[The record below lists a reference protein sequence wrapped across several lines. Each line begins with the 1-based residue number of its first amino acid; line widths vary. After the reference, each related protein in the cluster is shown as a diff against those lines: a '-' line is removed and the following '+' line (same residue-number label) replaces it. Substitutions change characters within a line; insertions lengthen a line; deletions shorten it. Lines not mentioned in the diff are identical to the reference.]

1 MIFKRQI
8 KDTSM
13 KKFLSLIIVS
23 LIFAGNISAQEYAV
37 KNTSA
42 KDNWFLELPKVG
54 ANMNMASDWLF
65 NSGLKD
71 VTSPY
76 IGLSFGKHFT
86 PIFGAR
92 VDLGGFYMKNYFP
105 DSKIDKS
112 LKAKYINTNFDLMV
126 NLSNLFGKYKFD
138 RVADIYGIMGVGY
151 TRHLGYE
158 NGVSDFGMKSNEFVE
173 GTKNFVNTRLGIQ
186 AAFHASELVDINLEA
201 NANLIDGTFNYSGRK
216 FNGYVNAMVGVTYK
230 FKKRGFELAEVVEPG
245 LVASLNDEINRQRG
259 EIDNKDKKINQL
271 ESDLRDSKNENLALN
286 NRIGEL
292 EDQLGNVKAN
302 QVVVTY
308 QIGKTD
314 VSKEQLVTIYNVA
327 QLLKEN
333 PKTNVEIFAYADA
346 QTGSAKRNKVLT
358 ERRAENIVKILTEN
372 YGISADRIKTYAYGS
387 EQQVY
392 DNNDWNRVAVIVV
405 K

>member
-1 MIFKRQI
+1 
-8 KDTSM
+8 M
-13 KKFLSLIIVS
+13 KKFLSLILVGLAI
-23 LIFAGNISAQEYAV
+23 AGNVSAQEYAV

-54 ANMNMASDWLF
+54 ATMNMASDWMF
-65 NSGLKD
+65 KSGLKD

-76 IGLSFGKHFT
+76 IGLSFGKYIN
-86 PIFGAR
+86 PVLGAR
-92 VDLGGFYMKNYFP
+92 IDLGGFYMKNYFP
-105 DSKIDKS
+105 NTNIDKS
-112 LKAKYINTNFDLMV
+112 LKSKYINTNLDLMV
-126 NLSNLFGKYKFD
+126 NMSNLFGRYKFD
-138 RVADIYGIMGVGY
+138 RVVDFYGIMGIGY
-151 TRHLGYE
+151 TRHLGYS
-158 NGVSDFGMKSNEFVE
+158 NAVSDFNMKSDEFV
-173 GTKNFVNTRLGIQ
+173 GGKKNFVNTRLGLQ
-186 AAFHASELVDINLEA
+186 AAFHASELVDINLEV
-201 NANLIDGTFNYSGRK
+201 NANLIDGTFNNSSRK
-216 FNGYVNAMVGVTYK
+216 FNGYANAMVGVTYK
-230 FKKRGFELAEVVEPG
+230 FKKRGFEVAEVVEPG

-271 ESDLRDSKNENLALN
+271 ESDLRDSRNENIALN

-302 QVVVTY
+302 QVVITY

-372 YGISADRIKTYAYGS
+372 YGISADRIKTHAYGS

>member
-1 MIFKRQI
+1 
-8 KDTSM
+8 M
-13 KKFLSLIIVS
+13 KKFLSLILVGLAI
-23 LIFAGNISAQEYAV
+23 AGNVSAQEYAV

-54 ANMNMASDWLF
+54 ATMNMASDWMF
-65 NSGLKD
+65 KSGLKD

-76 IGLSFGKHFT
+76 IGLSFGKYIN
-86 PIFGAR
+86 PVLGAR
-92 VDLGGFYMKNYFP
+92 IDLGGFYMKNYFP
-105 DSKIDKS
+105 NTNIDKS
-112 LKAKYINTNFDLMV
+112 LKSKYINTNLDLMV
-126 NLSNLFGKYKFD
+126 NMSNLFGGYKFD
-138 RVADIYGIMGVGY
+138 RVVDFYGIMGIGY
-151 TRHLGYE
+151 TRHLGYS
-158 NGVSDFGMKSNEFVE
+158 NAVSDFNMKSDEL
-173 GTKNFVNTRLGIQ
+173 GGKKNFVNTRLGLQ
-186 AAFHASELVDINLEA
+186 AAFHASELVDINLEV
-201 NANLIDGTFNYSGRK
+201 NANLVDGAFNNSKRK
-216 FNGYVNAMVGVTYK
+216 FNGYANAMVGVTYK
-230 FKKRGFELAEVVEPG
+230 FKKRGFEVAEVVEPG

-271 ESDLRDSKNENLALN
+271 ESDLRDSRNENIALN

-302 QVVVTY
+302 QVVITY

-372 YGISADRIKTYAYGS
+372 YGISADRIKTHAYGS

>member
-1 MIFKRQI
+1 
-8 KDTSM
+8 M
-13 KKFLSLIIVS
+13 KKFLSLILVGLAI
-23 LIFAGNISAQEYAV
+23 AGNVSAQEYAV

-54 ANMNMASDWLF
+54 ANMNMASDWMF
-65 NSGLKD
+65 KSGLKD

-76 IGLSFGKHFT
+76 IGLSFGKYIN
-86 PIFGAR
+86 PVLGAR
-92 VDLGGFYMKNYFP
+92 IDLGGFYMKNYFP
-105 DSKIDKS
+105 NTNIDKS
-112 LKAKYINTNFDLMV
+112 LKSKYINTNFDLMV
-126 NLSNLFGKYKFD
+126 NMSNLFGGYKFD
-138 RVADIYGIMGVGY
+138 RVVDFYGIMGIGY
-151 TRHLGYE
+151 TRHLGYS
-158 NGVSDFGMKSNEFVE
+158 NAVSDFNMKSDEL
-173 GTKNFVNTRLGIQ
+173 GGKKNFVNTRLGLQ
-186 AAFHASELVDINLEA
+186 AAFHASELVDINLEV
-201 NANLIDGTFNYSGRK
+201 NANLVDGAFNNSKRK
-216 FNGYVNAMVGVTYK
+216 FNGYANAMVGVSYK
-230 FKKRGFELAEVVEPG
+230 FKKRGFEVAEVVEPG

-271 ESDLRDSKNENLALN
+271 ESDLRDSRNENIALN

-302 QVVVTY
+302 QVVITY

-372 YGISADRIKTYAYGS
+372 YGISADRIKTHAYGS

>member
-1 MIFKRQI
+1 
-8 KDTSM
+8 M
-13 KKFLSLIIVS
+13 KKFLSFILVG
-23 LIFAGNISAQEYAV
+23 LAFAGNISAQEYAV
-37 KNTSA
+37 KSTSA
-42 KDNWFLELPKVG
+42 KDNWFLELPKIG
-54 ANMNMASDWLF
+54 ANMNMASDWMF
-65 NSGLKD
+65 KSGLKD

-76 IGLSFGKHFT
+76 IGLSFGKYIN
-86 PIFGAR
+86 PVLGAR
-92 VDLGGFYMKNYFP
+92 IDLGGFYMKNYFP
-105 DSKIDKS
+105 NTDIDKS
-112 LKAKYINTNFDLMV
+112 LKSKYINTNLDLMV
-126 NLSNLFGKYKFD
+126 NMSNLFGGYKFD
-138 RVADIYGIMGVGY
+138 RVVDFYGIMGVGY
-151 TRHLGYE
+151 TRHLGYS
-158 NGVSDFGMKSNEFVE
+158 NAVSDFNMESDEFV
-173 GTKNFVNTRLGIQ
+173 GGKKNFVNTRLGLQ
-186 AAFHASELVDINLEA
+186 AAFHASELLDINLEV
-201 NANLIDGTFNYSGRK
+201 NANLIDGTFNNSARK
-216 FNGYVNAMVGVTYK
+216 FNGYANAMVGVTYK
-230 FKKRGFELAEVVEPG
+230 FKKRGFEVAEVVEPG
-245 LVASLNDEINRQRG
+245 LVASLNNEINRQRG

-271 ESDLRDSKNENLALN
+271 ESDLKDSRNENIALN

-302 QVVVTY
+302 QVVITY

-372 YGISADRIKTYAYGS
+372 YGISADRIKTHAYGS

>member
-1 MIFKRQI
+1 
-8 KDTSM
+8 M
-13 KKFLSLIIVS
+13 KKFLSLILVGLAI
-23 LIFAGNISAQEYAV
+23 AGNVSAQEYAV

-54 ANMNMASDWLF
+54 ATMNMASDWMF
-65 NSGLKD
+65 KSGLKD

-76 IGLSFGKHFT
+76 IGLSFGKYIN
-86 PIFGAR
+86 PVLGAR
-92 VDLGGFYMKNYFP
+92 IDLGGFYMKNYFP
-105 DSKIDKS
+105 NTNIDKS
-112 LKAKYINTNFDLMV
+112 LKSKYINTNFDLMV
-126 NLSNLFGKYKFD
+126 NMSNLFGGYKFD
-138 RVADIYGIMGVGY
+138 RVVDFYGIMGIGY
-151 TRHLGYE
+151 TRHLGYS
-158 NGVSDFGMKSNEFVE
+158 NAVSDFNMKSDEL
-173 GTKNFVNTRLGIQ
+173 GGKKNFVNTRLGLQ
-186 AAFHASELVDINLEA
+186 AAFHASELVDINLEV
-201 NANLIDGTFNYSGRK
+201 NANLVDGAFNNSKRK
-216 FNGYVNAMVGVTYK
+216 FNGYANAMVGVTYK
-230 FKKRGFELAEVVEPG
+230 FKKRGFEVAEVVEPG

-271 ESDLRDSKNENLALN
+271 ESDLRDSRNENIALN

-302 QVVVTY
+302 QVVITY

-372 YGISADRIKTYAYGS
+372 YGISADRIKTHAYGS